1 MVLTLEPD
9 RAIVP
14 KLAINSSLVIPTPVS
29 WIVKV
34 RFCLSVPICI
44 SKLLSPATCVT
55 SLSLRHRYL
64 NFSSASLAFETSSR
78 TNT

>member
-1 MVLTLEPD
+1 MVLALEPD

-14 KLAINSSLVIPTPVS
+14 RLAINSSLVIPTPVS
-29 WIVKV
+29 WIVRI

-44 SKLLSPATCVT
+44 SRLLSPAACAT
-55 SLSLRHRYL
+55 SLSLRRRYR

-78 TNT
+78 RNT